1 MKNDK
6 SKDETWAKQAKSLI
20 EAYLNGQTDNYGL
33 SPQRILQVARQAV
46 KHQGF
51 VLYSDFD
58 ADLLIEILNG
68 IHPSTIAWRLFTIK
82 NTLEAH
88 LWRYEGK
95 SKFLPP
101 EK

>member
-1 MKNDK
+1 MKSDK
-6 SKDETWAKQAKSLI
+6 SKDEVWAAQARKLI
-20 EAYLNGQTDNYGL
+20 EAHLNGQTDNYGL
-33 SPQRILQVARQAV
+33 IPQRILQVAREAV

-68 IHPSTIAWRLFTIK
+68 VHPSTIAWRLFTIK

-88 LWRYEGK
+88 LWRYEGR

-101 EK
+101 E